1 MIIFFLP
8 MVAILLVYIIEFGIL
23 DRIPRDRKGDQL
35 TLPLEPSSAGLEP
48 RDAAPRSRAS
58 S

>member
-8 MVAILLVYIIEFGIL
+8 MVAILLVYFIEFGIL
-23 DRIPRDRKGDQL
+23 DREPRARKGDQL

-48 RDAAPRSRAS
+48 RDVAPRSRAS

>member
-8 MVAILLVYIIEFGIL
+8 MVAILLVYIIEFGVL
-23 DRIPRDRKGDQL
+23 DREPRDRKGNQL
-35 TLPLEPSSAGLEP
+35 TLPLEPSSADAGA
-48 RDAAPRSRAS
+48 RDTVSRSRAS